1 MRLGVTLLAALCA
14 LALAACA
21 DTVQERPI
29 PHNILEALI
38 LAPHTVYWLGGTF
51 EGMALTEATRDP
63 SGAYSVEYGACLEG
77 GQGTC
82 VPPLRVISSPD
93 DSFLPGGAAR
103 MHAASIRSLR
113 ALVAQ
118 RGHTIILATGAI
130 VVDIYADRAPL
141 AAAAARAMVPINEP
155 GTPRAP
161 LPARLPDSG
170 FNLRPL
176 PSQVP
181 APLHPLG

>member
-1 MRLGVTLLAALCA
+1 MLAALCA
-14 LALAACA
+14 LALAACG

-29 PHNILEALI
+29 PHNILETLI
-38 LAPHTVYWLGGTF
+38 LAPRTVYWLGGTF
-51 EGMALTEATRDP
+51 EGMSLTEATRDP

-93 DSFLPGGAAR
+93 NSFLPGGGAR
-103 MHAASIRSLR
+103 TRAASIRSLR
-113 ALVAQ
+113 AVVAQ

-130 VVDIYADRAPL
+130 VVDIYADRASL

-155 GTPRAP
+155 GTPGAP
-161 LPARLPDSG
+161 LPAGLPDTG
-170 FNLRPL
+170 FARRPL
-176 PSQVP
+176 PSQMP
-181 APLHPLG
+181 APLHPVG